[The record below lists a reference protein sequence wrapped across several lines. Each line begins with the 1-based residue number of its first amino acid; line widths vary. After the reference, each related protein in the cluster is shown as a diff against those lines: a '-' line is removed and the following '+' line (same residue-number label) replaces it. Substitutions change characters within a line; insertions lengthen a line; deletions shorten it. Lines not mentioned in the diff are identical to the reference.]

1 MTSRI
6 AKNSLAESLSLQG
19 GGDQKYLQLD
29 DEGIA
34 PIERQVA
41 QTSQVLA
48 TVGAVTTNDPFN
60 GSNNVVINAN
70 LAAGNSTLAITAAG
84 ANGITGM
91 IGRTLTIA
99 HKPTNAGGARTT
111 LITLPA
117 GYNYAYQ
124 GAAIPLA
131 TTSMSFPLTV
141 ASVISLTFLAS
152 GEVLV
157 GNDATGYTFA

>member
-1 MTSRI
+1 MTSAI

-19 GGDQKYLQLD
+19 GGDPKYLQLD
-29 DEGIA
+29 DGGIW

-48 TVGAVTTNDPFN
+48 TVGNVTVNDPFD

-70 LAAGNSTLAITAAG
+70 LAAGNSTLAITANG
-84 ANGITGM
+84 AFGITGM
-91 IGRTLTIA
+91 VGRTLNII

-117 GYNYAYQ
+117 GYRYGYQ

-131 TTSMSFPLTV
+131 TTSLSFPLTV
-141 ASVISLTFLAS
+141 ASAISLTFLAS
-152 GEVLV
+152 GAVIV
-157 GNDATGYTFA
+157 GNDVTGYTFA